1 MMHLLMLMH
10 LTGMCPESEQNVLDA
25 EEGLNLW
32 SRLSFWIRADN
43 YWYICSNFLPIQT
56 LDG

>member
-10 LTGMCPESEQNVLDA
+10 LTGMCPKSEQNVLDA
-25 EEGLNLW
+25 EEGLSLW

-43 YWYICSNFLPIQT
+43 YRYICSYFLPIQT